1 ECFAPTGRNR
11 RSRCKVFEPLALK
24 SCTCFAKQAPNPLPR
39 LYFTFIKQT
48 LISPIISEL
57 LLVN

>member
-1 ECFAPTGRNR
+1 MPQCFAPTFKILHLLR
-11 RSRCKVFEPLALK
+11 KK
-24 SCTCFAKQAPNPLPR
+24 APNPLPR

-57 LLVN
+57 LVVN